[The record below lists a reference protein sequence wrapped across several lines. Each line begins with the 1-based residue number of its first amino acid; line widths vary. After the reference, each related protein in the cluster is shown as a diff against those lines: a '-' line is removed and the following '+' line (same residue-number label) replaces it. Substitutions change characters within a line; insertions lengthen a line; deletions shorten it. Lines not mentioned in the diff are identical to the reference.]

1 MATETSKKV
10 KHPEGKTG
18 KALQMNEN
26 SLESTEL
33 YEDKNAEILEED
45 EVAERK
51 SNDDCSDK
59 Q

>member
-10 KHPEGKTG
+10 KPQEGKTG
-18 KALQMNEN
+18 KSLQMNEN

-45 EVAERK
+45 EVAARK

-59 Q
+59 K

>member
-1 MATETSKKV
+1 MTTKTSKKV
-10 KHPEGKTG
+10 KPLDGKTG

-45 EVAERK
+45 EAAERK
-51 SNDDCSDK
+51 SNDDCNENK
-59 Q
+59 

>member
-1 MATETSKKV
+1 MATTTSKKV
-10 KHPEGKTG
+10 KNPEGTTG

-45 EVAERK
+45 QADERK
-51 SNDDCSDK
+51 SKNHSSEK
-59 Q
+59 K